1 MTNYT
6 LEITVDSLT
15 KESKSKITPEDT
27 NKTVEAIPVNLLQ
40 IIATGGDATTIPDT
54 PRVAE
59 AGCVALPAVT
69 VWDYEQAVHERLK
82 ALVLAGCVTFPDG
95 SATSDTTVDMVGV
108 TARGTSWDFTFKIS
122 GITQVTDA
130 THIAHINEQLR
141 R

>member
-6 LEITVDSLT
+6 AEITVDSLT
-15 KESKSKITPEDT
+15 KESKAKITLEGT
-27 NKTVEAIPVNLLQ
+27 NETVGAIPENLLQ
-40 IIATGGDATTIPDT
+40 IIATGGDATTVPDT

-82 ALVLAGCVTFPDG
+82 ALVLAGCVTFPSG
-95 SATSDTTVDMVGV
+95 SATSDTTVEMTGV

>member
-1 MTNYT
+1 MNDYIV
-6 LEITVDSLT
+6 EITVDSLT
-15 KESKSKITPEDT
+15 KESKSKITNENT
-27 NKTVEAIPVNLLQ
+27 NKTAEAIPSNLLQ

-82 ALVLAGCVTFPDG
+82 ALVLAGCVTFPSG
-95 SATSDTTVDMVGV
+95 SATSDTAVEMNGV

>member
-1 MTNYT
+1 MTDYT

-15 KESKSKITPEDT
+15 KESKAKIMSEETGEVIGGIPE
-27 NKTVEAIPVNLLQ
+27 NLLQ

-59 AGCVALPAVT
+59 TGCITLPAVT

-82 ALVLAGCVTFPDG
+82 ALVLANSVAFPDG
-95 SATSDTTVDMVGV
+95 SATNDTTVEMLES
-108 TARGTSWDFTFKIS
+108 TARGTSWDFAFKIS
-122 GITQVTDA
+122 GITQVTDEA
-130 THIAHINEQLR
+130 HIAHINAQLR

>member
-1 MTNYT
+1 MTGYT
-6 LEITVDSLT
+6 VEITVDSLT
-15 KESKSKITPEDT
+15 KESKTKITSEETGELVGVIPE
-27 NKTVEAIPVNLLQ
+27 NLLQ

-82 ALVLAGCVTFPDG
+82 ALVLAGCVTFPG
-95 SATSDTTVDMVGV
+95 GTATSDTAVEMNGV

-122 GITQVTDA
+122 GITQVTDEA
-130 THIAHINEQLR
+130 HIAHINAQLR

>member
-1 MTNYT
+1 MTSYT
-6 LEITVDSLT
+6 VEITVDSLT
-15 KESKSKITPEDT
+15 KESKSTITPEDT
-27 NKTVEAIPVNLLQ
+27 TKTVEAIPVNLLQ

-82 ALVLAGCVTFPDG
+82 ALVLAGCVTFPSG
-95 SATSDTTVDMVGV
+95 SATSDTTVEMTGV

>member
-1 MTNYT
+1 MTDYIV
-6 LEITVDSLT
+6 EITVDSLT
-15 KESKSKITPEDT
+15 KESKSTIAPEGT
-27 NKTVEAIPVNLLQ
+27 NKSVGAIPVNLLQ

-82 ALVLAGCVTFPDG
+82 ALVLAGSVTFPDG
-95 SATSDTTVDMVGV
+95 SATNDTTVDMVGV
-108 TARGTSWDFTFKIS
+108 TARGASWDFAFKIS
-122 GITQVTDA
+122 GITQVTDEA
-130 THIAHINEQLR
+130 HIAHINAQLR

>member
-1 MTNYT
+1 MTSYT
-6 LEITVDSLT
+6 VEITVDSLT
-15 KESKSKITPEDT
+15 KESKSKITPEDS

-40 IIATGGDATTIPDT
+40 IIATGGDKNSIPDT
-54 PRVAE
+54 PCVAE

-82 ALVLAGCVTFPDG
+82 ALVLAGCVTFPG
-95 SATSDTTVDMVGV
+95 GTVTNDTIVEMGGV
-108 TARGTSWDFTFKIS
+108 TARGTSWDFAFKIS

>member
-1 MTNYT
+1 MTDYT
-6 LEITVDSLT
+6 VEITVDSLT
-15 KESKSKITPEDT
+15 KESKSKITLGGT
-27 NKTVEAIPVNLLQ
+27 NEIVGVIPVNLLQ
-40 IIATGGDATTIPDT
+40 IIATGGDASTVPDT

-95 SATSDTTVDMVGV
+95 AATNDTTVDMVGI

-122 GITQVTDA
+122 GITQVTDE
-130 THIAHINEQLR
+130 THIAHINAQLR

>member
-1 MTNYT
+1 MTDYIV
-6 LEITVDSLT
+6 EITVDSLT
-15 KESKSKITPEDT
+15 KESKSTIAPEGT
-27 NKTVEAIPVNLLQ
+27 NKSVGVIPMNLLQ

-59 AGCVALPAVT
+59 AGCVSLPAVT

-82 ALVLAGCVTFPDG
+82 ALVLAGSVTFPDG
-95 SATSDTTVDMVGV
+95 SATNDTTVDMAGV

-122 GITQVTDA
+122 GITQVTDE
-130 THIAHINEQLR
+130 AHIEHINAQLR

>member
-1 MTNYT
+1 MTSYT
-6 LEITVDSLT
+6 VEITVDSLT
-15 KESKSKITPEDT
+15 KESKSKITPEDS

-40 IIATGGDATTIPDT
+40 IIATGGDKNSIPDT

-82 ALVLAGCVTFPDG
+82 ALVLAGCVTFPSG
-95 SATSDTTVDMVGV
+95 STTNDTIVEMTGV
-108 TARGTSWDFTFKIS
+108 TARGTSWDFAFKIS
-122 GITQVTDA
+122 GITQTTDEE
-130 THIAHINEQLR
+130 HIAHINAQLR

>member
-1 MTNYT
+1 MTDYT
-6 LEITVDSLT
+6 VEITVDSLT
-15 KESKSKITPEDT
+15 KESKSKITLGGT
-27 NKTVEAIPVNLLQ
+27 NEIVGAIPENLLQ
-40 IIATGGDATTIPDT
+40 IIATGGDATTVPDT

-82 ALVLAGCVTFPDG
+82 ALVLAGCVTFPSG
-95 SATSDTTVDMVGV
+95 SATSDTTVEMTGV

>member
-1 MTNYT
+1 MTDYT
-6 LEITVDSLT
+6 VEITVDSLT
-15 KESKSKITPEDT
+15 KESKSKITPDDT
-27 NKTVEAIPVNLLQ
+27 NNIAGVIPMNLLQ

-69 VWDYEQAVHERLK
+69 VWDYERAVHERLK

-95 SATSDTTVDMVGV
+95 AAINDTTVDMVGV

-122 GITQVTDA
+122 GITKVTDEA
-130 THIAHINEQLR
+130 HIAHINAQLR

>member
-1 MTNYT
+1 MTSYAV
-6 LEITVDSLT
+6 EITVDSLT
-15 KESKSKITPEDT
+15 KESKSTITPEDST
-27 NKTVEAIPVNLLQ
+27 KSVGVIPVNLLQ
-40 IIATGGDATTIPDT
+40 IIATGGDASTVPDT

-95 SATSDTTVDMVGV
+95 AATNDTTVDMVGI

-122 GITQVTDA
+122 GITQVTDE
-130 THIAHINEQLR
+130 AHIEHINAQLR

>member
-1 MTNYT
+1 MSDYT
-6 LEITVDSLT
+6 VEITVDSLT
-15 KESKSKITPEDT
+15 KESKAKIMSEETSGVIGGIPE
-27 NKTVEAIPVNLLQ
+27 NLLQ

-82 ALVLAGCVTFPDG
+82 ALVLAGCVTFPSG
-95 SATSDTTVDMVGV
+95 SATSDTTVEMTGV

>member
-1 MTNYT
+1 MSNYT
-6 LEITVDSLT
+6 VEITVDSLT
-15 KESKSKITPEDT
+15 KEPKSKITPEGT
-27 NKTVEAIPVNLLQ
+27 NETVGAIPENFLQ

-82 ALVLAGCVTFPDG
+82 ALVLAGCVPFPDG
-95 SATSDTTVDMVGV
+95 AAANDTTVDMVGV
-108 TARGTSWDFTFKIS
+108 TARDTSWDFAFKIS
-122 GITQVTDA
+122 GITQITDEA
-130 THIAHINEQLR
+130 HIAHINAQLR

>member
-1 MTNYT
+1 MTSYT
-6 LEITVDSLT
+6 VEITVDSLT
-15 KESKSKITPEDT
+15 KESKSKITPEDS

-40 IIATGGDATTIPDT
+40 IIATGGDKNSIPDT

-82 ALVLAGCVTFPDG
+82 AVALAGCVTFPDG

-108 TARGTSWDFTFKIS
+108 TARGTNWDFTFKIS
-122 GITQVTDA
+122 GITQVTDEA
-130 THIAHINEQLR
+130 HIAHINAQLR

>member
-1 MTNYT
+1 MTSYT
-6 LEITVDSLT
+6 VEITVDSLT
-15 KESKSKITPEDT
+15 KESKSKITPEDS

-40 IIATGGDATTIPDT
+40 IIATGGDKNSIPDT

-82 ALVLAGCVTFPDG
+82 ALVLAGCVTFPGG
-95 SATSDTTVDMVGV
+95 STTNDTIVEMTGV
-108 TARGTSWDFTFKIS
+108 TARGTSWDFAFKIS
-122 GITQVTDA
+122 GITHVTDEA
-130 THIAHINEQLR
+130 HIAHINAQLR

>member
-1 MTNYT
+1 MTSYT
-6 LEITVDSLT
+6 VEITVDSLT
-15 KESKSKITPEDT
+15 KESKSTITPEDT
-27 NKTVEAIPVNLLQ
+27 TKTVEAIPVNLLQ

-82 ALVLAGCVTFPDG
+82 ALVLAGCVTFPSG
-95 SATSDTTVDMVGV
+95 SATSDTTVEMTSV

>member
-1 MTNYT
+1 MTSYT
-6 LEITVDSLT
+6 VEITVDSLT
-15 KESKSKITPEDT
+15 KESKSTITPEDT
-27 NKTVEAIPVNLLQ
+27 TKTVEAIPVNLLQ

-69 VWDYEQAVHERLK
+69 VWDYAQAVHERLK
-82 ALVLAGCVTFPDG
+82 ALVLAGCVTFPSG
-95 SATSDTTVDMVGV
+95 SATSDTTVEMTGV

>member
-1 MTNYT
+1 MSDYT
-6 LEITVDSLT
+6 VEITVDSLT
-15 KESKSKITPEDT
+15 KESKAKIMSEETGEVIGGIPE
-27 NKTVEAIPVNLLQ
+27 NLLQ

-82 ALVLAGCVTFPDG
+82 ALVLAGYVTFPSG
-95 SATSDTTVDMVGV
+95 SATSDTTIEMLES
-108 TARGTSWDFTFKIS
+108 TARGTSWDFVFKIS
-122 GITQVTDA
+122 GITQATDEA
-130 THIAHINEQLR
+130 HIAHINAQLR

>member
-1 MTNYT
+1 MTDYT
-6 LEITVDSLT
+6 AEITVDSLT
-15 KESKSKITPEDT
+15 KEPKSKITTEGT
-27 NKTVEAIPVNLLQ
+27 NETVGAIPENLLQ
-40 IIATGGDATTIPDT
+40 IIATGGDKNSIPDT

-95 SATSDTTVDMVGV
+95 SATNDTTVEMGGV

>member
-1 MTNYT
+1 MTDYT
-6 LEITVDSLT
+6 VEITVDSLT
-15 KESKSKITPEDT
+15 KESKAKITAEDNNGDAGVIPE
-27 NKTVEAIPVNLLQ
+27 NLLQ
-40 IIATGGDATTIPDT
+40 IITSGGDKNSVPDT

-82 ALVLAGCVTFPDG
+82 ALVLAGCVTFPSG
-95 SATSDTTVDMVGV
+95 SATSDTTVEMTGV

>member
-1 MTNYT
+1 MTSYT
-6 LEITVDSLT
+6 VEITVDSLT
-15 KESKSKITPEDT
+15 KESKSTITPDDT

-40 IIATGGDATTIPDT
+40 IITTGGDKNSVPDT
-54 PRVAE
+54 PHVAE

-95 SATSDTTVDMVGV
+95 AATSDTTVEMTGV
-108 TARGTSWDFTFKIS
+108 TARGSSWDFAFKVS
-122 GITQVTDA
+122 GITQVTDE
-130 THIAHINEQLR
+130 AHIEHINAQLR

>member
-1 MTNYT
+1 M
-6 LEITVDSLT
+6 
-15 KESKSKITPEDT
+15 
-27 NKTVEAIPVNLLQ
+27 
-40 IIATGGDATTIPDT
+40 
-54 PRVAE
+54 
-59 AGCVALPAVT
+59 ALPAVT

-95 SATSDTTVDMVGV
+95 SATNDTTVEMGGV

>member
-1 MTNYT
+1 MSDYT
-6 LEITVDSLT
+6 VEITVDSLT
-15 KESKSKITPEDT
+15 KESKAKIMSEETGEVIGGIPE
-27 NKTVEAIPVNLLQ
+27 NLLQ

-82 ALVLAGCVTFPDG
+82 ALVLAGCVTFPSG
-95 SATSDTTVDMVGV
+95 SATSDTTVEMTGV

>member
-6 LEITVDSLT
+6 AEITVDSLT
-15 KESKSKITPEDT
+15 KESKAKITLEGTNETVGEIPE
-27 NKTVEAIPVNLLQ
+27 NLLQ
-40 IIATGGDATTIPDT
+40 IITIGGDKNSVPDT

-82 ALVLAGCVTFPDG
+82 ALVLAGCVAFPDG
-95 SATSDTTVDMVGV
+95 AATNSTSVEMVSSV
-108 TARGTSWDFTFKIS
+108 ARGTNWDFVFKIS
-122 GITQVTDA
+122 GITKVTDEA
-130 THIAHINEQLR
+130 HIAHINAQLR